1 MLCRVLCFAAFKV
14 CGKHP
19 SLQILY
25 KYRHAKKYKDSFN
38 SIDVVIV
45 KWCDTVIHQSNRSRW
60 RQWCWKRPSSS
71 QSLRTFWDTVKTL
84 LMYQGILTLL
94 SRAVPVTWKFHC
106 LDSFAALSGYP
117 SNDLTPEHFE
127 FFMMIQCPRKHCSI
141 AMAGSI
147 AIIAW
152 YDICQTAHSWWFVT
166 QSFSLEA
173 WWTVGPGLWRSWC
186 RSHRAKYEGSFRAV
200 ARCSRR
206 GFHASWCCASL
217 WRKAV
222 ATFP

>member
-1 MLCRVLCFAAFKV
+1 MFLRSCPETCRLLERQTHVLCRVLCFAAFEV

-38 SIDVVIV
+38 STDVVIV
-45 KWCDTVIHQSNRSRW
+45 KRCDTVIHQSDRSRW

-71 QSLRTFWDTVKTL
+71 QSLTTFWDTVKTL

-94 SRAVPVTWKFHC
+94 SRAVPVTWTFHC
-106 LDSFAALSGYP
+106 LDSFAARILF
-117 SNDLTPEHFE
+117 L
-127 FFMMIQCPRKHCSI
+127 IQCPRKHCSI

-152 YDICQTAHSWWFVT
+152 YDICCYGNC
-166 QSFSLEA
+166 SFMVICDSIFLAWGLVDCWPWALEKL
-173 WWTVGPGLWRSWC
+173 VPKSSGKIWRQLP
-186 RSHRAKYEGSFRAV
+186 
-200 ARCSRR
+200 RR
-206 GFHASWCCASL
+206 GEM
-217 WRKAV
+217 
-222 ATFP
+222 